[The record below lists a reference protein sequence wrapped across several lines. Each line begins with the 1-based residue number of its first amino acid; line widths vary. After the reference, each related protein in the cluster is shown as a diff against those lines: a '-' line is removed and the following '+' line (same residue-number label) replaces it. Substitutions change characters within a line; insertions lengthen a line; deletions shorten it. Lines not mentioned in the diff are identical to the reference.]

1 MLLFL
6 MACDG
11 ASAGDPSDTATG
23 LGGHCNVGPS
33 IEITSPESGAT
44 LALGEPVSLVAEAQS
59 EVDEQNALRV
69 LWAVVPNGG
78 NDDNVGTG
86 LTQTWTP
93 DAAGIWSIIVQ
104 VEDSCTDDP
113 ELALEPVQDDV
124 RVTVQ

>member
-1 MLLFL
+1 MLILL
-6 MACDG
+6 LACDG
-11 ASAGDPSDTATG
+11 GSGADSNDTATG
-23 LGGHCNVGPS
+23 LGGHCNVGPT
-33 IEITSPESGAT
+33 IEITSPASSAT
-44 LALGEPVSLVAEAQS
+44 LPLGEPVSLVAEATS
-59 EVDEQNALRV
+59 EVDQQNALRV

-93 DAAGIWSIIVQ
+93 DATGIWSIIVQ

-113 ELALEPVQDDV
+113 EMTLEPVQDDV